1 MTKPDDAKPAAHGQT
16 IGATGPR
23 ELTDQKTLRAR
34 TNRFRLA
41 LPKALTLE
49 SPLSATAAEN
59 SFVSH

>member
-16 IGATGPR
+16 AGPGPR
-23 ELTDQKTLRAR
+23 ELTDPKTLRAR
-34 TNRFRLA
+34 TNQFRIA

-49 SPLSATAAEN
+49 SPFSATAAEN